1 MIELLKNNYQNDYS
15 IEIENEKTFF
25 IWFVKPGLELTNKD
39 VCLEKSEIIKLAH
52 KEISEWWEVFENDE
66 ESNETSEDVLGMEI
80 KNYLLEDDF
89 PKEIITEA
97 INTFK

>member
-52 KEISEWWEVFENDE
+52 KEISE
-66 ESNETSEDVLGMEI
+66 
-80 KNYLLEDDF
+80 
-89 PKEIITEA
+89 
-97 INTFK
+97 